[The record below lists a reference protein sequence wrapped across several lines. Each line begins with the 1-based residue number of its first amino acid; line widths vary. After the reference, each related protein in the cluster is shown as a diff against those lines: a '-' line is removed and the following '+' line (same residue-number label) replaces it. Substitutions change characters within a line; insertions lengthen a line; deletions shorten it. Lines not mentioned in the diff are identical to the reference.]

1 MAVPTAAPSIAP
13 IASTTAPSALRG
25 RFWIACALLVPAN
38 LVWVVWTLSVNP
50 SGPWFDEFPL
60 LANVVLILLA
70 MVGLNA
76 LLRRLR
82 PALVF
87 SQTELFLLYTVLSMS
102 TAAGGSC
109 YAQAL
114 GI

>member
-1 MAVPTAAPSIAP
+1 MAAPTAAPSVAP
-13 IASTTAPSALRG
+13 ITSPALRG

-76 LLRRLR
+76 LLRRFR
-82 PALVF
+82 PSLVF

-102 TAAGGSC
+102 TA
-109 YAQAL
+109 
-114 GI
+114 